1 MTPRLPFIASALLG
15 ASGVGL
21 GAFGAHALRGR
32 LIEFGNLETWQTAVH
47 YHLLH
52 AVALL
57 ALAALAAAQP
67 RRLACWIAGFWLTG
81 TVLFSGSLYWFSLS
95 GPRFVVFVTPLGGV
109 CFLIGWLLLL
119 FWNPR
124 AQPASPGA

>member
-1 MTPRLPFIASALLG
+1 MTPRLPFVSSALAG

-32 LIEFGNLETWQTAVH
+32 LIELGHLETWQTAVH

-67 RRLACWIAGFWLTG
+67 RRLACWIAGFWSTG
-81 TVLFSGSLYWFSLS
+81 IVLFSGSLYWYSFS
-95 GPRFVVFVTPLGGV
+95 GPHFVVYLTPLGGV
-109 CFLIGWLLLL
+109 CFLTGWLLLL
-119 FWNPR
+119 FWNSNR
-124 AQPASPGA
+124 RPASPGA